1 MPDPFTATL
10 AVEPTRNTL
19 YGAMPVYASGTTGP
33 VITANDR
40 LHDQQARNYKEY
52 LTVMEL
58 LRAQLM
64 NAVERTYYQVL
75 EDPLFAMSDVTPL
88 DILNH
93 LTTEYGTLSPA
104 DILKNQAKLAEAWN
118 AESPIEDLW
127 KKIDNVKAVAKAAN
141 AEISDGTTIELTL
154 IALKAAGVYD
164 HLIATWLDKPKAN
177 RTYVNFQAHV
187 NLQDDT
193 RLEKLTAIM
202 AGFHAANGAIAP
214 APDLALAAAAA
225 AIIPAAPAQA
235 IIGGDIN
242 IHYCHT
248 HGFQKSHPSNQCG
261 TPDNGH
267 NNDATAMRR
276 LGGSNRIAFGKQ
288 GRAGA

>member
-1 MPDPFTATL
+1 
-10 AVEPTRNTL
+10 
-19 YGAMPVYASGTTGP
+19 
-33 VITANDR
+33 
-40 LHDQQARNYKEY
+40 
-52 LTVMEL
+52 MEL

-104 DILKNQAKLAEAWN
+104 DILKNQAKLVEAWN

-154 IALKAAGVYD
+154 IALKAVGVYD
-164 HLIATWLDKPKAN
+164 HLISTWLDKPKAN
-177 RTYVNFQAHV
+177 RTYCNFQAHV

-193 RLEKLTAIM
+193 RLETGKTHRCYGRISCCQWRHRT
-202 AGFHAANGAIAP
+202 GPQPCICSHRCS
-214 APDLALAAAAA
+214 
-225 AIIPAAPAQA
+225 
-235 IIGGDIN
+235 
-242 IHYCHT
+242 HHT
-248 HGFQKSHPSNQCG
+248 CG
-261 TPDNGH
+261 TSPSH
-267 NNDATAMRR
+267 HRWRR
-276 LGGSNRIAFGKQ
+276 KHSLLPYACFPKVAPQQIVTPPQCAD
-288 GRAGA
+288 

>member
-93 LTTEYGTLSPA
+93 LTNEYGTLSPA

-141 AEISDGTTIELTL
+141 EEISDYLF
-154 IALKAAGVYD
+154 D
-164 HLIATWLDKPKAN
+164 P
-177 RTYVNFQAHV
+177 Q
-187 NLQDDT
+187 QS
-193 RLEKLTAIM
+193 EKLFVTNRLNAIYH
-202 AGFHAANGAIAP
+202 G
-214 APDLALAAAAA
+214 
-225 AIIPAAPAQA
+225 
-235 IIGGDIN
+235 IGQVPMTD
-242 IHYCHT
+242 C
-248 HGFQKSHPSNQCG
+248 
-261 TPDNGH
+261 
-267 NNDATAMRR
+267 RR
-276 LGGSNRIAFGKQ
+276 
-288 GRAGA
+288 